1 MARLCSRA
9 TVIPPS
15 SFGESE
21 LRGYAWCGR
30 DNKTTVTILVNLG
43 ETAMNTTV
51 AIGAIEARSCVRC
64 SVAIGAEPG
73 AASDHPGAA
82 SKRKVWVLTAGDERG
97 LHSRRIR
104 VNGQLIPNDGPP
116 PTDTQLAG
124 AEVAGASVML
134 AGHSAAFVVDA
145 VETCGG
151 V

>member
-1 MARLCSRA
+1 MLAA
-9 TVIPPS
+9 TVIPPL

-43 ETAMNTTV
+43 ETALNMQSSQMGTPRIL
-51 AIGAIEARSCVRC
+51 AGSLAGYPG
-64 SVAIGAEPG
+64 VAIGAEPG

-145 VETCGG
+145 AETCGG
-151 V
+151 G